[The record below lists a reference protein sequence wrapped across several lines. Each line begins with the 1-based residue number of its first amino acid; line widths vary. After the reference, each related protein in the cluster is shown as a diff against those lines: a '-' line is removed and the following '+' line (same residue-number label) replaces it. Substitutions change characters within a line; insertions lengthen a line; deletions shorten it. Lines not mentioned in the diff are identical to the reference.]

1 MLYCGFAS
9 GHPVRLLRKIHQRF
23 PEFSSPRRYLHFTAG
38 RRAFPLIVGCAA
50 RWRRRR
56 ARLKSA
62 RRRAAR
68 HAPAPV
74 FWMEPPFGHG
84 TYLSQIDALIL
95 QQPTSR
101 SPSAVDRP
109 MGSTAGR
116 IGSG

>member
-1 MLYCGFAS
+1 
-9 GHPVRLLRKIHQRF
+9 
-23 PEFSSPRRYLHFTAG
+23 
-38 RRAFPLIVGCAA
+38 
-50 RWRRRR
+50 
-56 ARLKSA
+56 
-62 RRRAAR
+62 
-68 HAPAPV
+68 
-74 FWMEPPFGHG
+74 MEPPFGHG